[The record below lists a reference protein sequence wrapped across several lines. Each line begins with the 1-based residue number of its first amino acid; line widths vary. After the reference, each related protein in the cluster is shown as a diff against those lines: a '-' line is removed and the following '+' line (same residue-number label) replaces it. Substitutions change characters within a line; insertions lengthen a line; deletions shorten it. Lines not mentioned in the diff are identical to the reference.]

1 MNTEAFYA
9 SLMILGVLYCIP
21 LLVAMAR
28 DHCQLLAIV
37 VLNLLL
43 GWTLLGWCG
52 ALVWACT
59 TSAPSVPMPAGK

>member
-1 MNTEAFYA
+1 MNDGSGFV
-9 SLMILGVLYCIP
+9 LLVVLCVLYCIP
-21 LLVAMAR
+21 LLVARAR
-28 DHCQLLAIV
+28 DHRQLMAIV

-59 TSAPSVPMPAGK
+59 TAAPSVPTPEK